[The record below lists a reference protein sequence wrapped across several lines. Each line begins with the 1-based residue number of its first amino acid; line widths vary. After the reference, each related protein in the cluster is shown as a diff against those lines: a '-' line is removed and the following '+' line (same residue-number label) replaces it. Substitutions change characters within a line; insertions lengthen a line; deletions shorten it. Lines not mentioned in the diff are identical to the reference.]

1 MSQLCDWEELDSNR
15 RLYRYLLVETCSLRA
30 FKHESGIYSDP
41 QTERTVQRFGSFEL
55 EYKNRI
61 LSSSLEQDFELS
73 ND

>member
-1 MSQLCDWEELDSNR
+1 MIKKKVKLIL
-15 RLYRYLLVETCSLRA
+15 LLVKFSGIC
-30 FKHESGIYSDP
+30 ESGIYSDP
-41 QTERTVQRFGSFEL
+41 QTERSVQRFGSFEL